1 MKKYLSAIII
11 FLIMSV
17 VSSPVL
23 QGAPIDTAVA
33 KRVALHF
40 YQSKTDN
47 AAYRSLQ
54 PVLVY
59 TGKDH
64 AGFNKGLVNTLYIY
78 NVGDGFVILSADD
91 RVKPVLAYSTQS
103 AFDTTHMPEA
113 LRDWLEETRQQVC
126 SVISTVKSSV
136 PANQASW
143 TSLYQ
148 TVPTQSRAV
157 VVAPLLSTTWN
168 QNAYYNNACPADSLG
183 PNGHVYAGC
192 VATMMAQVIR
202 YWQYPS
208 HGLGSKSYTLMKY
221 GTLAVNF
228 GNTQYRYNLMPN
240 QISSSSASN
249 QINEVSKLIY
259 HCAVSVSMQFGPG
272 VSGAALEDVNG
283 SLQNYFGY
291 SPGTFRK
298 RSDYADSAWISMMKA
313 ELDLLHPIMYRGNGP
328 NGGHAFVCDGYDS
341 DGLFHFN
348 WGWGG
353 FDDGYFNINSLVTTH
368 YTFNSNH
375 AMLVGIQADTPM
387 LKTNCSSLSFF
398 TPSGVTS
405 SAQQVQVSTLLVTD
419 SVQVTTSGSFRVG
432 LDSLNMSQSIRLDPA
447 GQTFYVRYDPAWS
460 DQMVTESAQLVL
472 TANAL
477 TANISLTGMAY
488 GCPAPQSLTLTQDK
502 DTVNIS
508 WPEPVLTSNTYKIS
522 KDSSNTVLGF
532 NLGTTLPTEAV
543 QRFLPAD
550 LTSYHLKR
558 LTQVSFIPLAGLN
571 SCAVRVYVGGS
582 VQNNVLN
589 SGTMILDQQVN
600 VEDLNMGVW
609 NTVDLHDS
617 IVIDATQELWIGVVY
632 QCASG
637 QQSFPF
643 SVQGTLISNENNIVG
658 LHLSSS
664 NTIWSTYN
672 YPAGVMKATIE
683 DESLSVVSYTIQRNN
698 ATLGEVTNT
707 YFQDGPISSGYYT
720 YDVLT
725 YWDNGCIVVATDSIE
740 VVPPCL
746 TPVFADLAVTVC
758 NSYTWHGQTYTVSG
772 DYTDTLAAA
781 NGCDSIVT
789 LHLTIRHPASSEISM
804 SECGSYTWHGRTY
817 TTSGD
822 YTDTLIAANGCDSIV
837 TLHLTIRH
845 PAYSEISMSEC
856 NSYTWHGRTYTTSG
870 DYTDTLVAASGCDSI
885 VTLHLTILHPAYS
898 EISISECNSYTWHGQ
913 TYTVS
918 GDYAD
923 TLVAANGCDSIVT
936 LHLTVLHPA
945 YSEISVSECGS
956 YTWHGKT
963 YTVSGDYNDT
973 LAAVN
978 GCDSIVTLHLTI
990 RHPAYSELSMSECGS
1005 YTWHGRTYTTSGD
1018 YTDTL
1023 AANGCDSIVTL
1034 HLTVLHP
1041 AYSEISISECNS
1053 YTWHGQTYTV
1063 SGDYTDTL
1071 IAANGCDSIVTLHL
1085 TIRHPAYSEI
1095 SVSECNSYTWHGTTY
1110 TTSGDYTDT
1119 LSAANGCD
1127 SIVTLHLTIR
1137 HPAYSGI
1144 SVSECGSYTWHG
1156 TTYTISGDYTDTLAA
1171 TNGCDSIVTLHLTIR
1186 HPAYSEISVSECNSY
1201 TWHGQTYTTSG
1212 DYTDT
1217 LVAAN
1222 GCDSIVTLHLTVL
1235 HPSYSEISVS
1245 ECNSYTWHGTT
1256 YTTSGDYT
1264 DTLAAANGCDSIVT
1278 LHLTIRHPAYSEISV
1293 SDCNSY
1299 TWHGTTYTVSGDYTD
1314 TLAAANGCDSIVTLH
1329 LTILHPAYSEITISS
1344 CNSYTWHGTTYTT
1357 SGDYTDTLAAAN
1369 GCDSIVTL
1377 HLTVFPN
1384 VVTYDTL
1391 LLSVHDLPFTIEPA
1405 QIVIESEEPAVTEYQ
1420 YLLQTVHGCDSMVYL
1435 HVRIIDVGVENRE
1448 PIQLNLYPV
1457 PAYSTLCVAHTDLNS
1472 IQIYSINGQLLKTRN
1487 CMEGEVQMVDVS
1499 DLSDGTYLIVAR
1511 FSDGKTARKL
1521 FNVIK

>member
-845 PAYSEISMSEC
+845 PAYSEIS
-856 NSYTWHGRTYTTSG
+856 
-870 DYTDTLVAASGCDSI
+870 
-885 VTLHLTILHPAYS
+885 
-898 EISISECNSYTWHGQ
+898 
-913 TYTVS
+913 
-918 GDYAD
+918 
-923 TLVAANGCDSIVT
+923 
-936 LHLTVLHPA
+936 
-945 YSEISVSECGS
+945 VSE
-956 YTWHGKT
+956 
-963 YTVSGDYNDT
+963 
-973 LAAVN
+973 
-978 GCDSIVTLHLTI
+978 
-990 RHPAYSELSMSECGS
+990 
-1005 YTWHGRTYTTSGD
+1005 
-1018 YTDTL
+1018 
-1023 AANGCDSIVTL
+1023 
-1034 HLTVLHP
+1034 
-1041 AYSEISISECNS
+1041 
-1053 YTWHGQTYTV
+1053 
-1063 SGDYTDTL
+1063 
-1071 IAANGCDSIVTLHL
+1071 
-1085 TIRHPAYSEI
+1085 
-1095 SVSECNSYTWHGTTY
+1095 
-1110 TTSGDYTDT
+1110 
-1119 LSAANGCD
+1119 
-1127 SIVTLHLTIR
+1127 
-1137 HPAYSGI
+1137 
-1144 SVSECGSYTWHG
+1144 
-1156 TTYTISGDYTDTLAA
+1156 
-1171 TNGCDSIVTLHLTIR
+1171 
-1186 HPAYSEISVSECNSY
+1186 
-1201 TWHGQTYTTSG
+1201 
-1212 DYTDT
+1212 
-1217 LVAAN
+1217 
-1222 GCDSIVTLHLTVL
+1222 
-1235 HPSYSEISVS
+1235 
-1245 ECNSYTWHGTT
+1245 
-1256 YTTSGDYT
+1256 
-1264 DTLAAANGCDSIVT
+1264 
-1278 LHLTIRHPAYSEISV
+1278 
-1293 SDCNSY
+1293 CNSY